1 MDHIFLVHSF
11 VDGHLCCFHIFAIVK
26 SVPSQIDWFG
36 KVRKVFCNLE
46 MLYLFDH
53 PYTKREL
60 EQALF
65 IDQGQGPAMSH
76 NLRLHQSS
84 VMKRDLEPWLLFPV
98 CLSPGLLQGKVPCAG
113 PAGWTS
119 HSPLWNKGMGPHN
132 LPGPC
137 RLILYLFEGRALDSP
152 RFMPAGWPRQH
163 SFTCLPYWSHL

>member
-11 VDGHLCCFHIFAIVK
+11 VDGHLCCFHVFAIVK

-60 EQALF
+60 EQAVF

-84 VMKRDLEPWLLFPV
+84 VMKRDLELWLLFPV

-119 HSPLWNKGMGPHN
+119 HSPL
-132 LPGPC
+132 
-137 RLILYLFEGRALDSP
+137 
-152 RFMPAGWPRQH
+152 
-163 SFTCLPYWSHL
+163 